1 MKIYSGHRIVRDL
14 LLTIISSITLFSGV
28 VNAEQFNLPTDI
40 PGPLTLSGRGSFY
53 VGGESVKQTY
63 VEMGSQRAADT
74 ATINQMYVE
83 YMRPQKITHSPV
95 ILIHGA
101 GQSGSAW
108 DTTPDGRM
116 GWYEYFVRNGFP
128 TYVIDQVGRAR
139 SGFNQAIFN
148 NVAEGSISHEKQPRI
163 IRPGDTHALWINM
176 RLGPVMGTPYPD
188 SQFPLSSF
196 SALSR
201 MGIPDL
207 SAAVGTPN
215 PTLKNLSILAKA
227 LKGAILISHS
237 QSGAFPLQTA
247 LLDSQN
253 IKAMVLIEPGTCEN
267 AHLSDTQVTRLST
280 IPLLVVYGDHLTAS
294 TELPGNGAGWM
305 QRKDECNTLVSRF
318 RAKGG
323 HADMF
328 YLPDMG
334 IHGNSHMMMM
344 DKNNLQISELIKKWL
359 NKNIQNSV

>member
-14 LLTIISSITLFSGV
+14 LLTIISSITLFSGA

-148 NVAEGSISHEKQPRI
+148 N
-163 IRPGDTHALWINM
+163 
-176 RLGPVMGTPYPD
+176 
-188 SQFPLSSF
+188 
-196 SALSR
+196 
-201 MGIPDL
+201 
-207 SAAVGTPN
+207 
-215 PTLKNLSILAKA
+215 
-227 LKGAILISHS
+227 
-237 QSGAFPLQTA
+237 
-247 LLDSQN
+247 
-253 IKAMVLIEPGTCEN
+253 
-267 AHLSDTQVTRLST
+267 
-280 IPLLVVYGDHLTAS
+280 
-294 TELPGNGAGWM
+294 
-305 QRKDECNTLVSRF
+305 
-318 RAKGG
+318 
-323 HADMF
+323 
-328 YLPDMG
+328 
-334 IHGNSHMMMM
+334 
-344 DKNNLQISELIKKWL
+344 
-359 NKNIQNSV
+359 

>member
-1 MKIYSGHRIVRDL
+1 MS
-14 LLTIISSITLFSGV
+14 
-28 VNAEQFNLPTDI
+28 A
-40 PGPLTLSGRGSFY
+40 
-53 VGGESVKQTY
+53 ESVKQTF

-83 YMRPQKITHSPV
+83 YMRPQKITQPPV

-116 GWYEYFVRNGFP
+116 GWYEYFVRNGYP
-128 TYVIDQVGRAR
+128 AYVIDQVGRAR
-139 SGFNQAIFN
+139 SGFNQAVFN
-148 NVAEGSISHEKQPRI
+148 NVAEGSVRHDKQPRI

-176 RLGPVMGTPYPD
+176 RLGPEKGTPYPD
-188 SQFPLSSF
+188 SQFPVTSF

-201 MGIPDL
+201 TGIPDL
-207 SAAVGTPN
+207 SAAVGSPN
-215 PTLKNLSILAKA
+215 PTLKNLSSLAKV

-247 LLDSQN
+247 LLDARD
-253 IKAMVLIEPGTCEN
+253 IKAMVLIEPGSCEN
-267 AHLSDTQVTRLST
+267 AHLSDAQVARLSA

-305 QRKDECNTLVSRF
+305 QRKDECNVLISRF
-318 RAKGG
+318 RANGG
-323 HADMF
+323 QADMF
-328 YLPDMG
+328 YLPEMG

-344 DKNNLQISELIKKWL
+344 DKNNLKLSGLIKEWL
-359 NKNIQNSV
+359 IKHIHN